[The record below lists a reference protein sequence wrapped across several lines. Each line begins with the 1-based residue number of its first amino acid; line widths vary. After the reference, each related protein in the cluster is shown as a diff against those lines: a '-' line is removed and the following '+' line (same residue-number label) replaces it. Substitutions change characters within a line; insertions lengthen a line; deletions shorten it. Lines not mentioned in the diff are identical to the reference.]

1 MKPMLSVVHSFTD
14 LTQGEVDIHG
24 GKGASLITMTGAGMP
39 VPPGFVIT
47 TGAFDEFRDASGLS
61 DLIDSELDALDVN
74 DVKAVDAASARIRG
88 ALEKAA
94 IPDSVRSQVRDA
106 YQALMDRI
114 GRETPVAVRSSAT
127 AEDLPDASFAGQQ
140 DTYLWINGAESVKEH
155 VRRCWASLYTSR
167 AITYRRA
174 NNIDEVGLSMAV
186 VVQKMVNARTAGV
199 AMTLDPATGDRSKVV
214 IDASYGLGELV
225 VSGTVTPD
233 NTVLDKITFAVVRQ
247 HLGDKARELVPV
259 DGSLVERHVD
269 NARRSVPCLSTVELR
284 AVAELAK
291 RAEKHYRVPQDIE
304 WAIDADLPDGENLL
318 LLQARPETV
327 HGAKPLTAT
336 VPQVAATSG
345 FSLGSITASLTRVSA

>member
-1 MKPMLSVVHSFTD
+1 MIPVVHSFTD
-14 LTQGEVDIHG
+14 LTHGAVAIHG

-61 DLIDSELDALDVN
+61 ELIDSELDELDVD
-74 DVKAVDAASARIRG
+74 DVTSVDAASARIRA
-88 ALEKAA
+88 ALQEAP
-94 IPDSVRSQVRDA
+94 IPDAVRAQVHDA
-106 YQALMDRI
+106 CDALARRT
-114 GRETPVAVRSSAT
+114 GGETPVAVRSSAT

-140 DTYLWINGAESVKEH
+140 DTFLWIRGAESVKEH

-167 AITYRRA
+167 AITYRRS
-174 NNIDEVGLSMAV
+174 NRIDESNLSMAV
-186 VVQKMVNARTAGV
+186 VVQKMVNARAAGV

-233 NTVLDKITFAVVRQ
+233 STMLDKITFAVVRQ
-247 HLGDKARELVPV
+247 HLGEKARELVPE
-259 DGSLVERHVD
+259 GGLLVERDVD
-269 NARRSVPCLSTVELR
+269 AARRGVPCLDAAELR
-284 AVAELAK
+284 AVADLAK

-327 HGAKPLTAT
+327 HRAKPPTAT
-336 VPQVAATSG
+336 VPQQASASG

>member
-1 MKPMLSVVHSFTD
+1 MLSLVHSFTD
-14 LTQGEVDIHG
+14 LAQGEVDIHG

-61 DLIDSELDALDVN
+61 TLIDSELDALDVN
-74 DVKAVDAASARIRG
+74 DIRAVDAASARIRA
-88 ALEKAA
+88 ALEKAV
-94 IPDSVRSQVRDA
+94 IPDSVRTQIRDA
-106 YQALMDRI
+106 YHALMDRV
-114 GRETPVAVRSSAT
+114 GTETPVAVRSSAT

-140 DTYLWINGAESVKEH
+140 DTYLWIDGADSVKEH

-167 AITYRRA
+167 AIIYRRA
-174 NNIDEVGLSMAV
+174 NSIDEAGLSMAV
-186 VVQKMVNARTAGV
+186 VVQKMVNARAAGV

-233 NTVLDKITFAVVRQ
+233 NTVLDKITFAVIRQ
-247 HLGDKARELVPV
+247 HLGDKARELVV
-259 DGSLVERHVD
+259 VEGRLVERDVD
-269 NARRSVPCLSTVELR
+269 SDRRSVACLDSAEQR

-304 WAIDADLPDGENLL
+304 WAIDADLPVGENLL

-327 HGAKPLTAT
+327 HGSKPLTSSLPQAAT
-336 VPQVAATSG
+336 TSG

>member
-1 MKPMLSVVHSFTD
+1 MLNLVHTFTD
-14 LTQGEVDIHG
+14 LTQGEVGIHG

-47 TGAFDEFRDASGLS
+47 IGAFDEFRDVSGLS
-61 DLIDSELDALDVN
+61 RLIEQVLGDLDEN
-74 DVKAVDAASARIRG
+74 DVAAVDAASARIRS
-88 ALEKAA
+88 ALEEATIPAA
-94 IPDSVRSQVRDA
+94 VRGQIDDA
-106 YQALMDRI
+106 YAALMRRI
-114 GRETPVAVRSSAT
+114 GTETPVAVRSSAT

-140 DTYLWINGAESVKEH
+140 DTYLWISGAESVNEH

-174 NNIDEVGLSMAV
+174 NKIDEFGLSMAV
-186 VVQKMVNARTAGV
+186 VVQKMVNARAAGV

-214 IDASYGLGELV
+214 IDASYGLGEPV

-233 NTVLDKITFAVVRQ
+233 NTVLDKITFAIVRQ
-247 HLGDKARELVPV
+247 SVGEKARELVPR
-259 DGSLVERHVD
+259 GGRLVERDVEAD
-269 NARRSVPCLSTVELR
+269 RRSVPCLSSDDVR
-284 AVAELAK
+284 RVAELAK

-304 WAIDADLPDGENLL
+304 WAIDDDLPDGENLV

-327 HGAKPLTAT
+327 HGAQPLTAS
-336 VPQVAATSG
+336 VPQAASTSG